1 MVGIAGAAVDV
12 ASAASRAA
20 EEYSSSIVAD
30 ASCVA
35 DLVEVSLVFIDL
47 V

>member
-30 ASCVA
+30 VA